1 MYYDMSVFTISRN
14 LRLFRFVQFAI
25 VIRIY
30 VGTVT
35 LQFPLL
41 APKSDNSC
49 YTLLEAITL

>member
-1 MYYDMSVFTISRN
+1 MSVFTISRN